1 LLLSLTLPMVV
12 SVGHAATILV
22 QTPILSDTVWS
33 SGNRYVVAD
42 DVHVTQGVTL
52 TVQAG
57 AEICIRNGEILSPRN
72 RTGRSTLIF
81 DSGSS
86 LSAGTMVVNACDDQ
100 GAFTSKANNGGIVFL
115 GTLKTSV
122 LVYKDNLINNSWSP
136 LPSHFSVSRLEMN
149 HLGAEDSRPIW
160 QNLGTKE
167 PKVIDDWDAISF
179 IGVSPAEWESA
190 NHIISNYSGQ
200 NGIDVLNSKLR
211 ISQLEIYSPVE
222 DGINLTSSDLQI
234 LNRLVDLTYVTDV
247 WDRDLFDFEVDWG
260 YSLLQVLPGSSIS
273 LHGIFGDQLVFYPGD
288 CPPKGI
294 RRGLRD
300 QDYVCSVSLTSQ
312 TMSVVSWG
320 GAPKRGTTDPDG

>member
-1 LLLSLTLPMVV
+1 
-12 SVGHAATILV
+12 
-22 QTPILSDTVWS
+22 
-33 SGNRYVVAD
+33 VAD

-52 TVQAG
+52 TVQGG

-86 LSAGTMVVNACDDQ
+86 LIAGAMVVNACDDQ
-100 GAFTSKANNGGIVFL
+100 GSFTSKANNGGIVFL

-122 LVYKDNLINNSWSP
+122 LVYKDNLINNPWSP
-136 LPSHFSVSRLEMN
+136 FPSHFSVSRLEMN
-149 HLGAEDSRPIW
+149 YLGAEDSRPIW

-179 IGVSPAEWESA
+179 IGVSPTEWEST
-190 NHIISNYSGQ
+190 NQIISNYSGQ
-200 NGIDVLNSKLR
+200 NGVDVLNSKLR

-234 LNRLVDLTYVTDV
+234 LNRLIDHTYVTDV

-294 RRGLRD
+294 RHGLHD

-312 TMSVVSWG
+312 AMTVVSWG
-320 GAPKRGTTDPDG
+320 GAPKRGTIDPDG

>member
-1 LLLSLTLPMVV
+1 M
-12 SVGHAATILV
+12 V
-22 QTPILSDTVWS
+22 QTPIFSDTVWS
-33 SGNRYVVAD
+33 SGNRYIVAD
-42 DVHVTQGVTL
+42 DVHVIQGVTL

-57 AEICIRNGEILSPRN
+57 AEICIRNGEVLSPRN

-81 DSGSS
+81 DSGST
-86 LSAGTMVVNACDDQ
+86 LSAGTMVVNACDDR
-100 GAFTSKANNGGIVFL
+100 GAFTPKANNGGIVFL

-122 LVYKDNLINNSWSP
+122 LVYKDNLINNPWSP
-136 LPSHFSVSRLEMN
+136 LPSHFSVARLEMN
-149 HLGAEDSRPIW
+149 YLGAEDSRPIW

-167 PKVIDDWDAISF
+167 PKVIDDWDAISL
-179 IGVSPAEWESA
+179 IGVAPAEWEST
-190 NHIISNYSGQ
+190 NQIISNYSGQ

-294 RRGLRD
+294 RRGLHD
-300 QDYVCSVSLTSQ
+300 QDYMCSVSLTSQ
-312 TMSVVSWG
+312 PMTVVSWG
-320 GAPKRGTTDPDG
+320 GAPKRGTKDPDG

>member
-1 LLLSLTLPMVV
+1 MV
-12 SVGHAATILV
+12 SVGQSATFLV
-22 QTPILSDTVWS
+22 QGSILSDMVWS
-33 SGNRYVVAD
+33 AGNRYIVVD
-42 DVHVTQGVTL
+42 DVHVSQGVTL
-52 TVQAG
+52 TVQNG
-57 AEICIRNGEILSPRN
+57 AEICIRNGEVLSPRN

-86 LSAGTMVVNACDDQ
+86 LIAGTMVVNACDDQ
-100 GAFTSKANNGGIVFL
+100 GGFTTKANNGGIVFL

-122 LVYKDNLINNSWSP
+122 LVYKDNLINNQWSP
-136 LPSHFSVSRLEMN
+136 LPSRFSVARLEMN
-149 HLGAEDSRPIW
+149 YLGAEDSRPIW

-179 IGVSPAEWESA
+179 IGVSPTEWESS
-190 NHIISNYSGQ
+190 NQIISNNSGQ
-200 NGIDVLNSKLR
+200 NGIDILNSKLR

-222 DGINLTSSDLQI
+222 DGINLTSSDVQI
-234 LNRLVDLTYVTDV
+234 LNRLVDHTYVTDV

-294 RRGLRD
+294 RHGIHD
-300 QDYVCSVSLTSQ
+300 QDYACSVSLSTQ
-312 TMSVVSWG
+312 PMTVVTWG